1 LNKERV
7 GYFARA
13 RERRLKE
20 RETKREERQKKKID
34 PVVCGSH
41 IMAKDEG
48 FSYNKQIS
56 ISTVFKATNDFLVY
70 QLEF

>member
-20 RETKREERQKKKID
+20 RETKREERQKRRLIQWYVG
-34 PVVCGSH
+34 P
-41 IMAKDEG
+41 I
-48 FSYNKQIS
+48 
-56 ISTVFKATNDFLVY
+56 
-70 QLEF
+70 